1 MGCDLRSVIRVAVF
15 VAAAL
20 SSRAAYA
27 QPEAVPAAAVRD
39 VAVELACAPSAIE
52 TLPAAPMHVT
62 GGLVDGKVL
71 FGTGETV
78 IVQGASAQGVRSGQ
92 EYFVRRVVP
101 DQFTK
106 SISDGVILFSIH
118 TAGWIR
124 IAEVQGDAVVA
135 TVTHSCDALMPGDYL
150 EPFTM
155 PAVPAERASG
165 EPDFAN
171 PGRLILGDERRQLG
185 GVGSLLVLDR
195 GSDHG
200 LRPGQRVTIFRPVPG
215 GGGPVIRIGEA
226 TAVVVRPE
234 TTTLRIDTSTGV
246 IYVGDLGAIHR

>member
-1 MGCDLRSVIRVAVF
+1 MPCDFRSMIRLAVLVAV
-15 VAAAL
+15 AL
-20 SSRAAYA
+20 SPRAAYA
-27 QPEAVPAAAVRD
+27 QSQTVRD
-39 VAVELACAPSAIE
+39 AVVRDMAAEIACAPSAVE
-52 TLPAAPMHVT
+52 TRPAAPMHVT

-78 IVQGASAQGVRSGQ
+78 IVQGASAQGVRFGQ

-106 SISDGVILFSIH
+106 SISDGVILYSIH

-124 IAEVQGDAVVA
+124 IAEVQGDAAVA

-150 EPFTM
+150 EPFAM
-155 PAVPAERASG
+155 PAVPAESASG

-185 GVGSLLVLDR
+185 GVGSLVVLDR

-215 GGGPVIRIGEA
+215 GAGPVIRIGEA